1 MTKTNIIV
9 YGTLRTGNN
18 PIGHVRGKLLNLGAF
33 PALIVDKNAGL
44 VEVEIREV
52 DDSELAIF
60 DRYEGYD
67 PITHTGLYLRT
78 PIKTEEGL
86 EGYYYEFENK
96 QRILTYPEIQP
107 SKDGIVRWE
116 VQDDFYCVCCG
127 TSRHDLTY
135 YEVNTH
141 NGEVII
147 CEPCLTR
154 LREQQK

>member
-1 MTKTNIIV
+1 MAKTRVFV
-9 YGTLRTGNN
+9 YGTLRNGQRPTAT
-18 PIGHVRGKLLNLGAF
+18 VRGRLLDLGAF
-33 PALIVDKNAGL
+33 PALIVGEGNL
-44 VEVEIREV
+44 VEVEVAEIEEH
-52 DDSELAIF
+52 ELAIW

-116 VQDDFYCVCCG
+116 IQDDFYCVCCG